1 MRSTMNAYTTF
12 KRIIMLFLCTAL
24 LISCGAL
31 RTFHEYARAGDTI
44 AIPVGVQSNFNKDNI
59 TVTITPSSGSPIELT
74 AIDPKIRG
82 IINFYPDPI
91 SSMNISRELRTNLT
105 PSSRTYGDVMLAT
118 ANNDKDYFQ
127 TVVFIDL
134 PTTLPV
140 GLTQVEVR
148 NDSGVYHQATL
159 NVIGGVGSANSFESD
174 WNGGLSLDDNMLD
187 SLARTSHTTVNI
199 DSAVIPHAIEIS
211 FTHDPDDSIGGAGK
225 AFVVNPLGY
234 RKALHWSD
242 DGTNMTIIMNESKAG
257 LIDHM
262 NDYKFYITGTVTGLQ
277 FSAVEGYDI
286 NGVLIPDVTVTTSVT
301 IMN

>member
-1 MRSTMNAYTTF
+1 MVTYTTL
-12 KRIIMLFLCTAL
+12 KKMLILFICAVS

-44 AIPVGVQSNFNKDNI
+44 AVPVGTKANFSKDNI
-59 TVTITPSSGSPIELT
+59 TVTITPPVGNIIVLNAT
-74 AIDPKIRG
+74 DPKVRA

-91 SSMNISRELRTNLT
+91 SSMIVSREIGTNLT
-105 PSSRTYGDVMLAT
+105 PAATTYADTMLIT
-118 ANNDKDYFQ
+118 AGRDKDYFQ

-134 PTTLPV
+134 PATLPV
-140 GLTQVEVR
+140 GLTQVEIS
-148 NDSGVYHQATL
+148 NGLGELHQATL
-159 NVIGGVGSANSFESD
+159 DVIDGIGTANSFNSD
-174 WNGGLSLDDNMLD
+174 FSSGLLLSADMLD

-211 FTHDPDDSIGGAGK
+211 FTHDPDASIGGVGK

-234 RKALHWSD
+234 RKTLHWSD

-262 NDYKFYITGTVTGLQ
+262 NDYKFYITGTVTGLV
-277 FSAVEGYDI
+277 FGTVKGYDI
-286 NGVLIPDVTVTTSVT
+286 NGALISGVTATTAT
-301 IMN
+301 Q

>member
-1 MRSTMNAYTTF
+1 MRKTMNTYTTLL
-12 KRIIMLFLCTAL
+12 KKIITLFLCTAFL
-24 LISCGAL
+24 TSCGAL

-44 AIPVGVQSNFNKDNI
+44 AIPVGMKANFNKDNI
-59 TVTITPSSGSPIELT
+59 TVTITPSYGDIIVLT
-74 AIDPKIRG
+74 AADPKIRA

-91 SSMNISRELRTNLT
+91 SSMNISREIQTDLT
-105 PSSRTYGDVMLAT
+105 RFSRTYADTMLFQ

-140 GLTQVEVR
+140 GLTQVEVS
-148 NDSGVYHQATL
+148 NNLGENHQASL
-159 NVIGGVGSANSFESD
+159 DIIEGVGSPNSFSSD
-174 WNGGLSLDDNMLD
+174 IVGGLFLDANMLD

-199 DSAVIPHAIEIS
+199 DSDIIPHAIEIS
-211 FTHDPDDSIGGAGK
+211 FTHDPDASIGGTGK

-234 RKALHWSD
+234 RKALHWTD
-242 DGTNMTIIMNESKAG
+242 DGTNMTIIMNESKTG

-277 FSAVEGYDI
+277 FGTVEGYDI
-286 NGVLIPDVTVTTSVT
+286 NGVAISGVTVTTSAQ
-301 IMN
+301 

>member
-1 MRSTMNAYTTF
+1 MDTYTTL
-12 KRIIMLFLCTAL
+12 KKMLILFICAVS

-44 AIPVGVQSNFNKDNI
+44 AVPVGTKANFSKDNI
-59 TVTITPSSGSPIELT
+59 TVTITPSVGDIIVLNAT
-74 AIDPKIRG
+74 DPKVRA

-91 SSMNISRELRTNLT
+91 SSMIVSREIGTSLT
-105 PSSRTYGDVMLAT
+105 PFATTYADTMLFT
-118 ANNDKDYFQ
+118 AGSDKDYFQ
-127 TVVFIDL
+127 TVVFVDL
-134 PTTLPV
+134 PATLPI
-140 GLTQVEVR
+140 GLTQVEIS
-148 NDSGVYHQATL
+148 NGLGEFHQATL
-159 NVIGGVGSANSFESD
+159 DVVDGVGAANSFNSD
-174 WNGGLSLDDNMLD
+174 FNSGLMLDANMLD

-211 FTHDPDDSIGGAGK
+211 FTHDPDASIGGTGK

-262 NDYKFYITGTVTGLQ
+262 NDYKFYITGTVTGLL
-277 FSAVEGYDI
+277 FATVNGYDV
-286 NGVLIPDVTVTTSVT
+286 NGDLLTGVTATTNT
-301 IMN
+301 Q